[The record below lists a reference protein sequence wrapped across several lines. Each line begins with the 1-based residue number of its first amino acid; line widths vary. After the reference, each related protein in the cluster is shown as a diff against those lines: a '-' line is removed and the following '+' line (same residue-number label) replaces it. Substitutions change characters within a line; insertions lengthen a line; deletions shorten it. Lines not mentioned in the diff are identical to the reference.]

1 MTLVE
6 VGPVRSEVRNDDSLA
21 AAAAWLDSHG
31 LRCDAHREIKLA
43 GVGDQLL
50 SRTRDLDADLV
61 VCGGYGHSRL
71 REWALGGV
79 TRHLL
84 AHTTVPTLLSH
95 CRAAWTSCSCSSRF
109 RCCSCSP

>member
-1 MTLVE
+1 MPLIHRLISTCL
-6 VGPVRSEVRNDDSLA
+6 GIGYTPKGGGTLA

-95 CRAAWTSCSCSSRF
+95 
-109 RCCSCSP
+109 